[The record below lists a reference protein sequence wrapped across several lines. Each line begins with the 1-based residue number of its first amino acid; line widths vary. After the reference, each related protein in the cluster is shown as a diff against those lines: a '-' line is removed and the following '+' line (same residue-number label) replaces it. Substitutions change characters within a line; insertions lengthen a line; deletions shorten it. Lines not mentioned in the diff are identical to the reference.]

1 MNWNLTLDRKHPS
14 ISTICKPEKDKFTI
28 TNPDSYIDRSLMDK
42 MNQLEAFDPT
52 EGECNELIN
61 NLMEDI
67 HHSELI
73 RIFEN
78 ADERDILAVC
88 YVAVR
93 RFPVKYLTVLM
104 DYLLEKEGK

>member
-1 MNWNLTLDRKHPS
+1 MQWNMSDD
-14 ISTICKPEKDKFTI
+14 EGF
-28 TNPDSYIDRSLMDK
+28 IDNNLIERVDDI
-42 MNQLEAFDPT
+42 QDFD
-52 EGECNELIN
+52 ERASHK
-61 NLMEDI
+61 LMEDM
-67 HHSELI
+67 HHSELA

-78 ADERDILAVC
+78 ADERDILTVC

>member
-1 MNWNLTLDRKHPS
+1 MWRTSDIKETFKPQSDKVNLEPIEPFLNHKLTTKIDDLQDFDEEMVKKIAYWN
-14 ISTICKPEKDKFTI
+14 
-28 TNPDSYIDRSLMDK
+28 
-42 MNQLEAFDPT
+42 EAND
-52 EGECNELIN
+52 
-61 NLMEDI
+61 
-67 HHSELI
+67 SELA

-78 ADERDILAVC
+78 ADERDVLTVC